1 MIVIIAS
8 IIVISAVIVG
18 VLTYNGVFSDKDNDG
33 IPDKVEEA
41 VADVKED
48 IKELVFNYA
57 YDYGLSF
64 CIFLFNIALG
74 IFPIFGNLY

>member
-48 IKELVFNYA
+48 IKA
-57 YDYGLSF
+57 STTMSCCSF
-64 CIFLFNIALG
+64 VMV
-74 IFPIFGNLY
+74 